1 MYGLCTKRQRN
12 PGYPD
17 MPKIRNPNGP
27 SLKAGKERARLERAE
42 DATRQEVGLRE
53 VAAIEHTKLAE
64 SAMER
69 TPEAIDRTL
78 RPLIVEKPTTCL
90 SSNEEIEDPDEEC
103 TEAMDIDKSGLDDE
117 SPIESF
123 SDGLVGPGSDF
134 DEDLESSENVRGCKL
149 PVRIALTGYVMAGS
163 TQRCCADC
171 VLPMGDYCC
180 CCTSAQSLLAP
191 CSCSHTYCSQCS
203 DPYC

>member
-27 SLKAGKERARLERAE
+27 GSKARKERARLERAE
-42 DATRQEVGLRE
+42 DATRREVGLRE
-53 VAAIEHTKLAE
+53 VAVIEHTKLAE
-64 SAMER
+64 SAVER

-90 SSNEEIEDPDEEC
+90 SSDEEIEDPDKEH

-134 DEDLESSENVRGCKL
+134 NKDLESSENVRGHKL
-149 PVRIALTGYVMAGS
+149 PVRIALTGYQMQEERPEPMVMAQHSSGATDAHKCEGNIAHCILS
-163 TQRCCADC
+163 TGKRKH
-171 VLPMGDYCC
+171 VE
-180 CCTSAQSLLAP
+180 SV
-191 CSCSHTYCSQCS
+191 
-203 DPYC
+203 